1 MFVRKASPHHPSK
14 SPVAGPLGPRGQV
27 SEGDFDPLG
36 GTAEVLSTSTQDQ
49 GLLSLAL
56 PLCLFHLPLTRP
68 QGDGNI
74 RYYEISTEKPYLSY
88 LMEFRSPAPQ
98 KGLGKGARAAGA
110 VRCEGETGIRLLGHP
125 PPLRWTN
132 RLREP
137 QLMGQSAQSRQVL
150 PC

>member
-1 MFVRKASPHHPSK
+1 M
-14 SPVAGPLGPRGQV
+14 AGPLGPRGQV